1 MSRKAKSRK
10 ARLVE
15 SDEED
20 IIFLGHRKNDEP
32 ITIFDS
38 DDDIAG
44 SSAKRCSSSLNAAA
58 GSDSNLHLPSS
69 TFGSSRTRHA
79 GAPAS
84 TSAAAAPKSL
94 ATSLQFASAAP
105 APDSHLGAST
115 SRRKLRSTLPGAL
128 PFLAM
133 SASDTGLSASS
144 SSASWR
150 VQAARKGPSN
160 AIASLDDSDE
170 EDTTEPERPSTEE
183 EEQDFVLFMAK
194 QGELP
199 EDEEDEEEEHGIP
212 QVLNEEQ
219 IVNDLLSATGNGEVD
234 ESTYG
239 QENKFL
245 GIDDIVRAIKVL
257 ASLAPDPDITISPIQ
272 LPTLRYRFQKC
283 LDALGSRTSG
293 YNNNYTRIMSL
304 VPVETQF
311 RVFCYA
317 TELSEHA
324 LLAAAS
330 PPTEAQIKVRAAE
343 TPAFNDQSWMSYT
356 LVFLATA
363 DLPLTDYEGSANA
376 MPSTSPGGGEARSV
390 THLAALRRGT
400 KAKIYEAIRAAPGQ
414 VGMFL
419 NARFDVNGHDR
430 RSAVLTAVRVCS
442 QYICEAVRHEWCV
455 SFHPSSRHFSTAA
468 GHEWWPNRPTT
479 GTNMQ
484 TPALQGMRWLPPL
497 PVADRL
503 NNARQAARSKW
514 SSDWG
519 RRWRRAYALSPK
531 GREARAK
538 YYSSELHWRTL
549 RRWRK
554 ANIKLVRSYEHRCRA
569 KFKANLKIAE
579 EAVAAGAD
587 AASLPDAQRRA
598 LTRRSN
604 DVARDK
610 EALCRPQGRPPR
622 PQSRKGRWS
631 YGQRPDGAATQDAA
645 ASRPRQAEEGGAEG
659 AGCSRRGRARGW
671 TPAQRSREE
680 GIRQSG
686 EQQTG

>member
-1 MSRKAKSRK
+1 
-10 ARLVE
+10 
-15 SDEED
+15 
-20 IIFLGHRKNDEP
+20 
-32 ITIFDS
+32 
-38 DDDIAG
+38 
-44 SSAKRCSSSLNAAA
+44 
-58 GSDSNLHLPSS
+58 
-69 TFGSSRTRHA
+69 
-79 GAPAS
+79 
-84 TSAAAAPKSL
+84 
-94 ATSLQFASAAP
+94 
-105 APDSHLGAST
+105 
-115 SRRKLRSTLPGAL
+115 
-128 PFLAM
+128 
-133 SASDTGLSASS
+133 
-144 SSASWR
+144 
-150 VQAARKGPSN
+150 
-160 AIASLDDSDE
+160 
-170 EDTTEPERPSTEE
+170 
-183 EEQDFVLFMAK
+183 
-194 QGELP
+194 
-199 EDEEDEEEEHGIP
+199 
-212 QVLNEEQ
+212 
-219 IVNDLLSATGNGEVD
+219 
-234 ESTYG
+234 
-239 QENKFL
+239 
-245 GIDDIVRAIKVL
+245 
-257 ASLAPDPDITISPIQ
+257 
-272 LPTLRYRFQKC
+272 
-283 LDALGSRTSG
+283 
-293 YNNNYTRIMSL
+293 MSL

-442 QYICEAVRHEWCV
+442 QYICEVSPTHVSAIGPALTLQAVRHEWCV

-610 EALCRPQGRPPR
+610 KRCVVRKDDRHDLNRARAAGATDNDLTARQRKTQRQVDRDKQKREERKELAARAEAALAAGLQP
-622 PQSRKGRWS
+622 SAAERKAYDS
-631 YGQRPDGAATQDAA
+631 L
-645 ASRPRQAEEGGAEG
+645 EN
-659 AGCSRRGRARGW
+659 SRRGNRERIAKKRA
-671 TPAQRSREE
+671 AEKAK
-680 GIRQSG
+680 QSG
-686 EQQTG
+686 T